1 MKKLYLLTACISIGF
16 VLNAQVSVTP
26 TSIYQEVAQGST
38 AAITKQI
45 TVTNSGSDTIKYN
58 TWNAYD
64 FEPKSGSSVFE
75 LKHCNDQGYL
85 SCIGYDEPVLMEA
98 GVKFS
103 KNDLCD
109 KMGTYIAKM
118 LFYQCDDVVNNVI
131 KYRIYGPGDYSSP
144 GELLMEFVNT
154 DNISGKWNTVILPQP
169 LLIDK
174 SELWLSI
181 ELFQERFQTP
191 IGIDSGPLKEG
202 GNFLK
207 LNGGKWI
214 EITTEEL
221 GVNFLLKAT
230 AIGGVVPGCW
240 LSLTGNSHGKIPSGG
255 SANFNAVLNPSGLE
269 YDAYRA
275 TITMVTNDQNNPIKE
290 IPTTLV
296 VLPTPPAP
304 IIYVTPKSISETVYE
319 IGTITKQI
327 TVTNYGNAAGTYNA
341 TMEGVTNNWITLTGN
356 TTGSVASGNSHI
368 NFNAVINTGGLEY
381 GVYTATLKVSTSDV
395 KHPLFE
401 IPCKLVYE
409 PASPSMSVSP
419 TSIEETITETNTITI
434 PITISNSGSATG
446 EYEAQLEGASG
457 NWISLS
463 GATTETVSSNSSK
476 TFDAVINAEGLPN
489 DTYTATIK
497 ITTNDPAHPLFEIPC
512 TIVVS
517 KEGIATVTLG
527 DQIMVYPNPTRGE
540 FRIEILDMR
549 YEILEIALIDIF
561 GCVVEIAHP
570 PLKNLNPIFSP
581 FGGSPVGEGGWG
593 FNLGGLLPSGAYFV
607 KITTNKGTVTKKI
620 VKQ

>member
-45 TVTNSGSDTIKYN
+45 TVTNSGSDTCKYN

-64 FEPKSGSSVFE
+64 FEPKTGSSVFE
-75 LKHCNDQGYL
+75 LKHCNDQSTFG
-85 SCIGYDEPVLMEA
+85 CIGYNEPALMEV

-109 KMGTYIAKM
+109 KMGTYITKM
-118 LFYQCDDVVNNVI
+118 LFYQCTDVVDNVV

-144 GELLMEFVNT
+144 GELLMEFKKT
-154 DNISGKWNTVILPQP
+154 DNIFGQWNTVILPQP

-174 SELWLSI
+174 SELWLSV
-181 ELFQERFQTP
+181 ELYRGNFQAP
-191 IGIDSGPLKEG
+191 IGIDDGPLKAG
-202 GNFLK
+202 ANFLK
-207 LNGGKWI
+207 LNGGEWF
-214 EITTEEL
+214 EITYDLLEW
-221 GVNFLLKAT
+221 NFLLKAT
-230 AIGGVVPGCW
+230 AVGATVPACW
-240 LSLTGNSHGKIPSGG
+240 LSLSGNSHGKIPAGG
-255 SANFNAVLNPSGLE
+255 SVHFNAVLNPSGLE

-296 VLPTPPAP
+296 VLPSPPAP
-304 IIYVTPKSISETVYE
+304 IIYVTPKSISETAYE
-319 IGTITKQI
+319 TGTITKQI
-327 TVTNYGNAAGTYNA
+327 TITNYGNAAGTYNA
-341 TMEGVTNNWITLTGN
+341 MLEGVTNNWITLTGN
-356 TTGSVASGNSHI
+356 TNGSVASGNNHI
-368 NFNAVINTGGLEY
+368 NFNAVINTAGLSY
-381 GVYTATLKVSTSDV
+381 GTYTAILKVSTSDV

-409 PASPSMSVSP
+409 PASPNMNVSP
-419 TSIEETITETNTITI
+419 TSIDETITETTTITI

-446 EYEAQLEGASG
+446 EYETKLEGASG
-457 NWISLS
+457 NWITLS
-463 GATTETVSSNSSK
+463 GTTTGTVSSNSSK
-476 TFDAVINAEGLPN
+476 TFDAVINAEGLQN
-489 DTYTATIK
+489 DTYTATVK

-517 KEGIATVTLG
+517 KEGITAVTIS
-527 DQIMVYPNPTRGE
+527 DQILVYPNPTNGMLYVETHSRAS
-540 FRIEILDMR
+540 LQS
-549 YEILEIALIDIF
+549 
-561 GCVVEIAHP
+561 VEIFDLMGRIVGAIN
-570 PLKNLNPIFSP
+570 PLQKL
-581 FGGSPVGEGGWG
+581 EGCPKDGVV
-593 FNLGGLLPSGAYFV
+593 FNISHLPSGAYFL